1 MTQFIKYCGVATTSA
16 LFDWLLYSLLIF
28 TGTHYLGAQV
38 CSRLG
43 GGVWAFIANKYWS
56 FGKRRVAGFT
66 VEGRRFSLLY
76 LISYLFSLSLIWFFV
91 EIIRQNEFLGKLISD
106 TVCFFINFLL
116 MKVYVFNT
124 RVGMMGRLKSLVQ
137 RF

>member
-1 MTQFIKYCGVATTSA
+1 
-16 LFDWLLYSLLIF
+16 
-28 TGTHYLGAQV
+28 
-38 CSRLG
+38 
-43 GGVWAFIANKYWS
+43 
-56 FGKRRVAGFT
+56 
-66 VEGRRFSLLY
+66 
-76 LISYLFSLSLIWFFV
+76 
-91 EIIRQNEFLGKLISD
+91 